1 MFQPHQKQ
9 KETKYFLF
17 KNDYHSGPFE
27 KERIR
32 EMLIESI
39 VNENDIV
46 CAEGDEEW
54 IPIKQ
59 ILKTDNNI
67 EHFKAD
73 SVRTVTGDTFYI
85 LVENETR
92 GPYTLNQLKTMWNIG
107 SVTVRTMFMA
117 ESAAEWT
124 PLRNILHRL
133 ETPQANFQS
142 TDNLP
147 PILQTSTRKVQTIEA
162 TSKTWK
168 GLLLF
173 SVLLII
179 AGFLT
184 LFNSAAYGCS
194 MIFLGF
200 VTFLFARIGSWWS
213 HG

>member
-9 KETKYFLF
+9 KEIKYFLF

-27 KERIR
+27 RERIR

-54 IPIKQ
+54 VPISQ
-59 ILKTDNNI
+59 LLKTEQNNPL
-67 EHFKAD
+67 FKPELTPTPSCD
-73 SVRTVTGDTFYI
+73 IFYI
-85 LVENETR
+85 LVENETK
-92 GPYTLNQLKTMWNIG
+92 GPYTLNQIKTMWNNG
-107 SVTVRTMFMA
+107 SVTVRTMFLA
-117 ESAAEWT
+117 ESSAEWI

-133 ETPQANFQS
+133 EPPQNIQQS
-142 TDNLP
+142 AENLP
-147 PILQTSTRKVQTIEA
+147 PILINQTRKVQTIEA

-168 GLLLF
+168 GLMLF

-184 LFNSAAYGCS
+184 LFSSAAYGCS
-194 MIFLGF
+194 MIFFGF
-200 VTFLFARIGSWWS
+200 VGFLFARIGSWWS

>member
-1 MFQPHQKQ
+1 MFQHHQKQ
-9 KETKYFLF
+9 KEVKYFLF

-27 KERIR
+27 IEKIR

-39 VNENDIV
+39 VNESDIV

-54 IPIKQ
+54 IPISQ
-59 ILKTDNNI
+59 L
-67 EHFKAD
+67 FKMEQRNPPLRAELP
-73 SVRTVTGDTFYI
+73 STASGDTFYI
-85 LVENETR
+85 LIENETK
-92 GPYTLNQLKTMWNIG
+92 GPYTLNQIKTMWNNG

-117 ESAAEWT
+117 ESASEWT

-133 ETPQANFQS
+133 EPSQANLQS
-142 TDNLP
+142 SDNLP
-147 PILQTSTRKVQTIEA
+147 PILQTQTRRVQTIEA

-173 SVLLII
+173 SVFLII

-184 LFNSAAYGCS
+184 LFSSAAYGCS
-194 MIFLGF
+194 MIFFGF
-200 VTFLFARIGSWWS
+200 VTFLIARIGSWWS